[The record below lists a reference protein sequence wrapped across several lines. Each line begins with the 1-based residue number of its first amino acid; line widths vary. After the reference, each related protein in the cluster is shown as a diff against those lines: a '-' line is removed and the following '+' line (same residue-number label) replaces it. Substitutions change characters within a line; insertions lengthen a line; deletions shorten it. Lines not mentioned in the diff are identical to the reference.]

1 MVLTKT
7 AHAQTAERGVPIAE
21 DIPKFEGTD
30 VAVSEL
36 FRYLQD
42 GRLGLNLATFLIL
55 FPDVTLEQVRDALKE
70 DLRRRLRD
78 VVVCERG
85 YVSGTPRFVGTRI
98 PVKTLFN
105 HIDRDNLPDDL
116 FENFPGISREQANET
131 LALACEI
138 MEWMAYE
145 DFA

>member
-1 MVLTKT
+1 MTLTKPPPV
-7 AHAQTAERGVPIAE
+7 QTAERGVPIAE

-42 GRLGLNLATFLIL
+42 GGLGLNLATFLTL
-55 FPDVTLEQVRDALKE
+55 FPDVTLEQARDALKE
-70 DLRRRLRD
+70 DLRRRLRN
-78 VVVCERG
+78 VVACERG

-105 HIDRDNLPDDL
+105 HIDRDNLPDEM
-116 FENFPGISREQANET
+116 FEDFPGIGREQANET

>member
-1 MVLTKT
+1 MTQDKIN
-7 AHAQTAERGVPIAE
+7 AIAE
-21 DIPKFEGTD
+21 DEPKFEGTD

-42 GRLGLNLATFLIL
+42 GGLGLNLATFLTL

-70 DLRRRLRD
+70 DLRRRLRK
-78 VVVCERG
+78 VVACERG
-85 YVSGTPRFVGTRI
+85 YISGTPRFVGTRI

-105 HIDRDNLPDDL
+105 HIDRDNLPDEL

>member
-1 MVLTKT
+1 MILTKS
-7 AHAQTAERGVPIAE
+7 APNQTAERGVLIAE
-21 DIPKFEGTD
+21 DGPKFEGTD

-36 FRYLQD
+36 FRCLRD
-42 GRLGLNLATFLIL
+42 EGLNIATFLML
-55 FPDVTLEQVRDALKE
+55 FPDVTLEQARDALKE
-70 DLRRRLRD
+70 DLRRRLRK
-78 VVVCERG
+78 VVVCEPG

-105 HIDRDNLPDDL
+105 HLDRDNLPDEL
-116 FENFPGISREQANET
+116 FEDFPGIGREQANET